1 MDRAKNFSAFFEND
15 FAKDF
20 LSCNDYTVRRAVTGI
35 SASCELLRGAAEKNG
50 DRKSGELID
59 CIMNMCCDLM
69 RNAELSRALSS
80 EKLTDVDLETVRADA
95 FIGDF
100 VNNCMKTVG
109 ARCTM
114 EVKCVPEVFIR
125 TDRDSLRLLL
135 LGFVRKCIMEAGDE
149 KVPFEIEC
157 SEELKTLNISVR
169 CLRTFVDGDVLAP
182 PDVFHKFYDEVC
194 HGLAER
200 TGASAELS
208 PNLLTV
214 VIPQTGSSGTAIIEA
229 LPTENEAGFFD
240 PFNLMLR
247 DI

>member
-1 MDRAKNFSAFFEND
+1 
-15 FAKDF
+15 
-20 LSCNDYTVRRAVTGI
+20 
-35 SASCELLRGAAEKNG
+35 
-50 DRKSGELID
+50 
-59 CIMNMCCDLM
+59 
-69 RNAELSRALSS
+69 
-80 EKLTDVDLETVRADA
+80 
-95 FIGDF
+95 
-100 VNNCMKTVG
+100 
-109 ARCTM
+109 
-114 EVKCVPEVFIR
+114 
-125 TDRDSLRLLL
+125 
-135 LGFVRKCIMEAGDE
+135 MEAGDE

-208 PNLLTV
+208 PDLLTV